1 MTVQELLTASQAKL
15 RECGIS
21 DHVRDARLLLAD
33 CLELRTQNLNLL
45 DDSCI
50 SEIKISKFW
59 RMINERCKRKPVS
72 KILGYRSFWGRDFEI
87 NENVLDPRGDTETLI
102 KLILDCKFDNMLDLG
117 TGSGAIAITVLA
129 ERPNVTCVATDISE
143 YALKTAATNSKRI
156 GVESRLKLL
165 HSNWFDKI
173 SAKFDIIVSNP
184 PYISSEEYAQL
195 GPEVLKYDPKI
206 SLTLGGD
213 GLEAYREILS
223 QAVNKLSKNGLIFL
237 EIGYTQANAV
247 VQLFREAGFQQ
258 IRVHQDLGSRDRV
271 ISAKASCGSF

>member
-1 MTVQELLTASQAKL
+1 MKVQELLIASQAKL

-21 DHVRDARLLLAD
+21 DPIRDARLLLAD

-45 DDSCI
+45 NDSYI

-59 RMINERCKRKPVS
+59 RMVKERCKRKPVS

-102 KLILDCKFDNMLDLG
+102 ELILDCKFENMLELG

-129 ERPNVTCVATDISE
+129 ERPEVTCVATDISE
-143 YALKTAATNSKRI
+143 YALKTASTNSKRH

-165 HSNWFDKI
+165 HSNWFEKI
-173 SAKFDIIVSNP
+173 SGSFDVIVSNP
-184 PYISSEEYAQL
+184 PYISSKEYAQL
-195 GPEVLKYDPKI
+195 SAEVVKYDPKI

-223 QAVNKLSKNGLIFL
+223 QALEKLSKNGHIFL

-247 VQLFREAGFQQ
+247 GHLFREAGFQQ
-258 IRVHQDLGSRDRV
+258 IKVHKDLGSRDRV
-271 ISAKASCGSF
+271 ISAKAS

>member
-1 MTVQELLTASQAKL
+1 MIVQELLTASQAKL
-15 RECGIS
+15 RDCGIS
-21 DHVRDARLLLAD
+21 DPVRDARLLLAD
-33 CLELRTQNLNLL
+33 CLELTTQNLNLL
-45 DDSCI
+45 GDSSI

-102 KLILDCKFDNMLDLG
+102 ELILDCNFENMLELG

-129 ERPNVTCVATDISE
+129 ERPEVTCVATDISQ
-143 YALKTAATNSKRI
+143 YALNTARTNSKRH
-156 GVESRLKLL
+156 GVQNRLKLL
-165 HSNWFDKI
+165 YSNWFDKI
-173 SAKFDIIVSNP
+173 SGSFDIIVSNP

-195 GPEVLKYDPKI
+195 SAEVLKYDPKI

-223 QAVNKLSKNGLIFL
+223 QALEKLSKNGHIFL

-247 VQLFREAGFQQ
+247 GHLFKEAGFQQ
-258 IRVHQDLGSRDRV
+258 IKVHKDLGSRDRV
-271 ISAKASCGSF
+271 ISAKAS

>member
-1 MTVQELLTASQAKL
+1 MKVQELLIASQAKL

-21 DHVRDARLLLAD
+21 DPIRDARLLLAD

-45 DDSCI
+45 NDSYI

-59 RMINERCKRKPVS
+59 RMVKERCKRKPVS

-102 KLILDCKFDNMLDLG
+102 ELILDCKFDNMLELG

-129 ERPNVTCVATDISE
+129 ECPEVTCVATDISE
-143 YALKTAATNSKRI
+143 YALKTASTNSKRH

-165 HSNWFDKI
+165 HSNWFEKI
-173 SAKFDIIVSNP
+173 SGSFDVIVSNP

-195 GPEVLKYDPKI
+195 SAEVVKYDPKI

-223 QAVNKLSKNGLIFL
+223 RALEKLSKNGHIFL

-247 VQLFREAGFQQ
+247 KHLFREAGFQQ
-258 IRVHQDLGSRDRV
+258 IKVHKDLGSRDRV
-271 ISAKASCGSF
+271 ISAKAS

>member
-1 MTVQELLTASQAKL
+1 MTVQELLTAGQAKL

-21 DHVRDARLLLAD
+21 DPVRDARLLLAD

-45 DDSCI
+45 DNSCI

-102 KLILDCKFDNMLDLG
+102 ELILDCNFENMLELG
-117 TGSGAIAITVLA
+117 TGSGAIAITILA
-129 ERPNVTCVATDISE
+129 ERPEVTCVATDISQ
-143 YALKTAATNSKRI
+143 YALNTARTNSKRH
-156 GVESRLKLL
+156 GVQSRLKLL
-165 HSNWFDKI
+165 YSNWFDKI
-173 SAKFDIIVSNP
+173 SGSFDIIVSNP
-184 PYISSEEYAQL
+184 PYISSKEYAQL
-195 GPEVLKYDPKI
+195 SAEVLKYDPKI

-223 QAVNKLSKNGLIFL
+223 QALEKLSKNGHIFL

-247 VQLFREAGFQQ
+247 GHLFKEAGFQQ
-258 IRVHQDLGSRDRV
+258 IKVHKDLGSRDRV
-271 ISAKASCGSF
+271 ISAKAS

>member
-1 MTVQELLTASQAKL
+1 MKVQELLIASQAKL

-21 DHVRDARLLLAD
+21 DPIRDARLLLAD

-45 DDSCI
+45 NDSYI

-59 RMINERCKRKPVS
+59 RMVKERCKRKPVS

-102 KLILDCKFDNMLDLG
+102 ELILDCKFENMLELG

-129 ERPNVTCVATDISE
+129 ERPKVTCVATDISE
-143 YALKTAATNSKRI
+143 YALKTASTNSKRH

-165 HSNWFDKI
+165 HSNWFEKI
-173 SAKFDIIVSNP
+173 SGSFDVIVSNP

-195 GPEVLKYDPKI
+195 SAEVVKYDPKI

-223 QAVNKLSKNGLIFL
+223 RALEKLSKNGHIFL

-247 VQLFREAGFQQ
+247 GHLFREAGFEQ
-258 IRVHQDLGSRDRV
+258 IKVHKDLGSRDRV
-271 ISAKASCGSF
+271 ISAKAS

>member
-21 DHVRDARLLLAD
+21 DPVRDARLLLAD

-45 DDSCI
+45 DNSCI

-102 KLILDCKFDNMLDLG
+102 ELILDCNFENMLELG

-129 ERPNVTCVATDISE
+129 ERPEVTCVATDISQ
-143 YALKTAATNSKRI
+143 YALNTARTNSKRH

-165 HSNWFDKI
+165 YSNWFDKI
-173 SAKFDIIVSNP
+173 SGSFDMIVSNP
-184 PYISSEEYAQL
+184 PYISSKEYAQL
-195 GPEVLKYDPKI
+195 SAEVVKYDPKI

-223 QAVNKLSKNGLIFL
+223 QALEKLSKNGHIFL

-247 VQLFREAGFQQ
+247 GHLFKEAGFQQ
-258 IRVHQDLGSRDRV
+258 IKVHKDLGSRDRV
-271 ISAKASCGSF
+271 ISAKAS

>member
-1 MTVQELLTASQAKL
+1 MKVQELLIASQAKL
-15 RECGIS
+15 RECGIN
-21 DHVRDARLLLAD
+21 DPIRDARLLLAD

-45 DDSCI
+45 NDSYI
-50 SEIKISKFW
+50 SEIKISKFR
-59 RMINERCKRKPVS
+59 RMVKERCKRKPVS
-72 KILGYRSFWGRDFEI
+72 KILGYRSFWGRDFKI

-102 KLILDCKFDNMLDLG
+102 ELILDCKFENMLELG

-129 ERPNVTCVATDISE
+129 ERPEVTCVATDISE
-143 YALKTAATNSKRI
+143 YALKTASANSKRH

-165 HSNWFDKI
+165 HSNWFEKI
-173 SAKFDIIVSNP
+173 SGSFDVIVSNP

-195 GPEVLKYDPKI
+195 SAEVVKYDPKI

-223 QAVNKLSKNGLIFL
+223 QALEKLSKNGHIFL

-247 VQLFREAGFQQ
+247 GHLFRESGFQQ
-258 IRVHQDLGSRDRV
+258 IKVHKDLGSRDRV
-271 ISAKASCGSF
+271 ISAKAS

>member
-1 MTVQELLTASQAKL
+1 MKVQELLIASQAKL

-21 DHVRDARLLLAD
+21 DPIRDARLLLAD

-45 DDSCI
+45 NDSYI

-59 RMINERCKRKPVS
+59 RMVKERCKRKPVS

-102 KLILDCKFDNMLDLG
+102 ELILDCKFENMLELG

-129 ERPNVTCVATDISE
+129 ERPKVTCVATDISE
-143 YALKTAATNSKRI
+143 YALKTASTNSKRH

-165 HSNWFDKI
+165 HSNWFEKI
-173 SAKFDIIVSNP
+173 SGSFDVIVSNP

-195 GPEVLKYDPKI
+195 SAEVVKYDPKI

-223 QAVNKLSKNGLIFL
+223 RALEKLSKNGHIFL

-247 VQLFREAGFQQ
+247 GHLFREAGFQQ
-258 IRVHQDLGSRDRV
+258 IKVHKDLGSRDRV
-271 ISAKASCGSF
+271 ISAKAS

>member
-1 MTVQELLTASQAKL
+1 MKVQELLIASQAKL

-21 DHVRDARLLLAD
+21 EPIRDARLLLAD
-33 CLELRTQNLNLL
+33 CLELRSQNLNLL
-45 DDSCI
+45 NDSYI

-59 RMINERCKRKPVS
+59 RMVKERCKRKPVS

-102 KLILDCKFDNMLDLG
+102 ELILDCKFENMLELG

-129 ERPNVTCVATDISE
+129 ERPEVTCVATDISE
-143 YALKTAATNSKRI
+143 YALKTASTNSKRH

-165 HSNWFDKI
+165 HSNWFEKI
-173 SAKFDIIVSNP
+173 SGSFDVIVSNP

-195 GPEVLKYDPKI
+195 SAEVVKYDPKI

-223 QAVNKLSKNGLIFL
+223 QALEKLSKNGHIFL

-247 VQLFREAGFQQ
+247 GHLFREAGFQQ
-258 IRVHQDLGSRDRV
+258 IKVHKDLGSRDRV
-271 ISAKASCGSF
+271 ISAKAS

>member
-1 MTVQELLTASQAKL
+1 MKVQELLIASQAKL

-21 DHVRDARLLLAD
+21 DPIRDARLLLAD
-33 CLELRTQNLNLL
+33 CLELRGQNLNLL
-45 DDSCI
+45 NDSYI
-50 SEIKISKFW
+50 SEIKISKFR
-59 RMINERCKRKPVS
+59 RMVKERCKRKPVS

-102 KLILDCKFDNMLDLG
+102 ELILDCKFENMLELG

-129 ERPNVTCVATDISE
+129 ERPEVTCVATDISE
-143 YALKTAATNSKRI
+143 YALKTASTNSKRH

-165 HSNWFDKI
+165 HSNWFEKI
-173 SAKFDIIVSNP
+173 SGSFDVIVSNP

-195 GPEVLKYDPKI
+195 SAEVVKYDPKI

-223 QAVNKLSKNGLIFL
+223 QALEKLSKNGHIFL

-247 VQLFREAGFQQ
+247 GHLFREPGFQH
-258 IRVHQDLGSRDRV
+258 IKVHKDLGSRDRV
-271 ISAKASCGSF
+271 ISAKAS

>member
-21 DHVRDARLLLAD
+21 DPVRDARLLLAD

-45 DDSCI
+45 DNSCI

-102 KLILDCKFDNMLDLG
+102 ELILDCNFENMLELG

-129 ERPNVTCVATDISE
+129 ERPEVTCVATDISQ
-143 YALKTAATNSKRI
+143 YALNTARTNSKRH
-156 GVESRLKLL
+156 GVQSRLKLVY
-165 HSNWFDKI
+165 SNWFDKI
-173 SAKFDIIVSNP
+173 SGSFDIIVSNP
-184 PYISSEEYAQL
+184 PYISSKEYAQL
-195 GPEVLKYDPKI
+195 SAEVLKYDPKI

-223 QAVNKLSKNGLIFL
+223 QALEKLSKNGHIFL

-247 VQLFREAGFQQ
+247 GHLFKEAGFQQ
-258 IRVHQDLGSRDRV
+258 IKVHKDLGSRDRV
-271 ISAKASCGSF
+271 ISAKAS

>member
-1 MTVQELLTASQAKL
+1 MKVQELLIASQAKL

-21 DHVRDARLLLAD
+21 DPIRDARLLLAD

-45 DDSCI
+45 NDSYI

-59 RMINERCKRKPVS
+59 RMVKERCKRKPVS

-102 KLILDCKFDNMLDLG
+102 ELILDCKFENMLELG

-129 ERPNVTCVATDISE
+129 ERPEVTCVATDISE
-143 YALKTAATNSKRI
+143 YALKTASANSKRH

-165 HSNWFDKI
+165 HSNWFEKI
-173 SAKFDIIVSNP
+173 LGSFDVIVSNP

-195 GPEVLKYDPKI
+195 SAEVVKYDPKI

-223 QAVNKLSKNGLIFL
+223 QALEKLSKNGHIFL

-247 VQLFREAGFQQ
+247 GHLFREAGFQQ
-258 IRVHQDLGSRDRV
+258 IKVHKDLGSRDRV
-271 ISAKASCGSF
+271 ISAKAS

>member
-1 MTVQELLTASQAKL
+1 MKVQELLIASQAKL

-21 DHVRDARLLLAD
+21 DPIRDARLLLAD

-45 DDSCI
+45 NDSYI
-50 SEIKISKFW
+50 SEIKISKFR
-59 RMINERCKRKPVS
+59 RMVKERCKRKPVS

-102 KLILDCKFDNMLDLG
+102 ELILACKFENMLELG

-129 ERPNVTCVATDISE
+129 ERPEVTCVATDISE
-143 YALKTAATNSKRI
+143 YALKTASANSKRH

-165 HSNWFDKI
+165 HSNWFEKI
-173 SAKFDIIVSNP
+173 SGSFDVIVSNP

-195 GPEVLKYDPKI
+195 SAEVVKYDPKI

-223 QAVNKLSKNGLIFL
+223 QALEKLSKNGHIFL

-247 VQLFREAGFQQ
+247 GHLFREAGFQQ
-258 IRVHQDLGSRDRV
+258 IKVHKDLGSRDRV
-271 ISAKASCGSF
+271 ISAKAS

>member
-1 MTVQELLTASQAKL
+1 MKVQELLIASQAKL

-21 DHVRDARLLLAD
+21 DPIRDARLLLAD

-45 DDSCI
+45 NDSYI
-50 SEIKISKFW
+50 SEIKISKFR
-59 RMINERCKRKPVS
+59 RMVKERCKRKPVS

-102 KLILDCKFDNMLDLG
+102 ELILDCKFENMLELG

-129 ERPNVTCVATDISE
+129 ERPEVTCVATDISD
-143 YALKTAATNSKRI
+143 YALKTASTNSKRH

-165 HSNWFDKI
+165 HSNWFEKI
-173 SAKFDIIVSNP
+173 SGSFDVIVSNP

-195 GPEVLKYDPKI
+195 SAEVVKYDPKI

-223 QAVNKLSKNGLIFL
+223 QALEKLSKNGHIFL

-247 VQLFREAGFQQ
+247 GHLFREAGFQQ
-258 IRVHQDLGSRDRV
+258 IKVHKDLGSRDRV
-271 ISAKASCGSF
+271 ISAKAS

>member
-1 MTVQELLTASQAKL
+1 MKVQELLIASQAKL

-21 DHVRDARLLLAD
+21 EPIRDARLLLAD

-45 DDSCI
+45 NDSYI

-59 RMINERCKRKPVS
+59 RMVKERCKRKPVS

-102 KLILDCKFDNMLDLG
+102 ELILDCKFENMLELG

-129 ERPNVTCVATDISE
+129 ERPEVTCVATDISE
-143 YALKTAATNSKRI
+143 YALKTASTNSKRH

-165 HSNWFDKI
+165 HSNWFEKI
-173 SAKFDIIVSNP
+173 SGSFDVIVSNP
-184 PYISSEEYAQL
+184 PYISSKEYAQL
-195 GPEVLKYDPKI
+195 SAEIVKYDPKI

-223 QAVNKLSKNGLIFL
+223 QALEKLSKNGHIFL

-247 VQLFREAGFQQ
+247 GHLFREAGFQQ
-258 IRVHQDLGSRDRV
+258 IKVHKDLGSRDRV
-271 ISAKASCGSF
+271 ISAKAS

>member
-1 MTVQELLTASQAKL
+1 MTVQELLTAGQAKL

-21 DHVRDARLLLAD
+21 DPVRDARLLLAD

-45 DDSCI
+45 DNSCI

-102 KLILDCKFDNMLDLG
+102 ELILDCNFENMLELG

-129 ERPNVTCVATDISE
+129 ERPEVTCVATDISQ
-143 YALKTAATNSKRI
+143 YALDTARTNSKRH
-156 GVESRLKLL
+156 GVQSRLKLL
-165 HSNWFDKI
+165 YSNWFDKV
-173 SAKFDIIVSNP
+173 SGSFDIIVSNP
-184 PYISSEEYAQL
+184 PYISSKEYAQL
-195 GPEVLKYDPKI
+195 SAEVLKYDPKI

-223 QAVNKLSKNGLIFL
+223 QALEKLSKNGHIFL

-247 VQLFREAGFQQ
+247 GHLFKEAGFQQ
-258 IRVHQDLGSRDRV
+258 IKVHKDLGSRDRV
-271 ISAKASCGSF
+271 ISAKAS

>member
-1 MTVQELLTASQAKL
+1 MKVQELLIASQAKL

-21 DHVRDARLLLAD
+21 DPIRDARLLLAD

-45 DDSCI
+45 NDSYI

-59 RMINERCKRKPVS
+59 RMVKERCKRKPVS

-102 KLILDCKFDNMLDLG
+102 ELILDCKFENMLELG

-129 ERPNVTCVATDISE
+129 ERPEVTCVATDISE
-143 YALKTAATNSKRI
+143 YALKTASANSKRH

-165 HSNWFDKI
+165 HSNWFEKI
-173 SAKFDIIVSNP
+173 SGSFDVIVSNP

-195 GPEVLKYDPKI
+195 SAEVVKYDPKI

-223 QAVNKLSKNGLIFL
+223 RALEKLSKNGHIFL

-247 VQLFREAGFQQ
+247 GHLFREAGFQQ
-258 IRVHQDLGSRDRV
+258 IKVHKDLGSRDRV
-271 ISAKASCGSF
+271 ISAKAS

>member
-1 MTVQELLTASQAKL
+1 MKVQELLIASQAKL

-21 DHVRDARLLLAD
+21 DPVRDARLLLAD
-33 CLELRTQNLNLL
+33 CLELRGQNLNLL
-45 DDSCI
+45 NDSYI
-50 SEIKISKFW
+50 SEIKISKFR
-59 RMINERCKRKPVS
+59 RMVKERCKRKPVS

-102 KLILDCKFDNMLDLG
+102 ELILDCKFENMLELG

-129 ERPNVTCVATDISE
+129 ERPEVTCVATDISE
-143 YALKTAATNSKRI
+143 YALKTASTNSKRH

-165 HSNWFDKI
+165 HSNWFEKI
-173 SAKFDIIVSNP
+173 SGSFDVIVSNP

-195 GPEVLKYDPKI
+195 SAEVVKYDPKI

-223 QAVNKLSKNGLIFL
+223 QALEKLSKNGHIFL

-247 VQLFREAGFQQ
+247 GHLFREAGFQQ
-258 IRVHQDLGSRDRV
+258 IKVHKDLGSRDRV
-271 ISAKASCGSF
+271 ISAKAS

>member
-1 MTVQELLTASQAKL
+1 MKVQELLTASQAKL

-21 DHVRDARLLLAD
+21 DPIRDARLLLAA

-45 DDSCI
+45 NDSYI
-50 SEIKISKFW
+50 SEVKISKFW
-59 RMINERCKRKPVS
+59 RMVKERCKRKPVS

-102 KLILDCKFDNMLDLG
+102 ELILDCKFENMLELG

-129 ERPNVTCVATDISE
+129 ERPEVTCVATDISE
-143 YALKTAATNSKRI
+143 YALKTASTNSKRH

-165 HSNWFDKI
+165 HSNWFEKI
-173 SAKFDIIVSNP
+173 SGSFDVIVSNP
-184 PYISSEEYAQL
+184 PYISSKEYAQL
-195 GPEVLKYDPKI
+195 SAEVVKYDPKI

-223 QAVNKLSKNGLIFL
+223 QALEKLSKNGHIFL

-247 VQLFREAGFQQ
+247 GHLFREAGFQQ
-258 IRVHQDLGSRDRV
+258 IKVHKDLGSRDRV
-271 ISAKASCGSF
+271 ISAKAS

>member
-21 DHVRDARLLLAD
+21 DPVRDARLLLAD

-45 DDSCI
+45 NDSYI

-59 RMINERCKRKPVS
+59 RMIKERCKRKPVS

-102 KLILDCKFDNMLDLG
+102 ELILDCKFENMLELG

-129 ERPNVTCVATDISE
+129 ERPEVTCVATDISE
-143 YALKTAATNSKRI
+143 YALKTASTNSKRH

-165 HSNWFDKI
+165 HSNWFEKI
-173 SAKFDIIVSNP
+173 SGSFDVIVSNP

-195 GPEVLKYDPKI
+195 SAEVVKYDPKI

-223 QAVNKLSKNGLIFL
+223 QALEKLSKNGHIFL

-247 VQLFREAGFQQ
+247 GHLFREAGFQQ
-258 IRVHQDLGSRDRV
+258 IKVHKDLGSRDRV
-271 ISAKASCGSF
+271 ISAKAS

>member
-1 MTVQELLTASQAKL
+1 MTVQELLTAGQAKL

-21 DHVRDARLLLAD
+21 DPVRDARLLLAD

-45 DDSCI
+45 DNSCI

-102 KLILDCKFDNMLDLG
+102 ELILDCNFENMLELG
-117 TGSGAIAITVLA
+117 TGSGAIAITILA
-129 ERPNVTCVATDISE
+129 ERPEVTCVATDISQ
-143 YALKTAATNSKRI
+143 YALNTARTNSKRH
-156 GVESRLKLL
+156 GVQNRLKLL
-165 HSNWFDKI
+165 YSNWFDKI
-173 SAKFDIIVSNP
+173 SGSFDIIVSNP
-184 PYISSEEYAQL
+184 PYISSKEYAQL
-195 GPEVLKYDPKI
+195 SAEVLKYDPKI

-223 QAVNKLSKNGLIFL
+223 QALEKLSKNGHIFL

-247 VQLFREAGFQQ
+247 GHLFKEAGFQQ
-258 IRVHQDLGSRDRV
+258 ITVHKDLGSRDRV
-271 ISAKASCGSF
+271 ISAKAS

>member
-1 MTVQELLTASQAKL
+1 MKVQELLIASQAKL

-21 DHVRDARLLLAD
+21 DPIRDARLLLAD

-45 DDSCI
+45 NDSYI

-59 RMINERCKRKPVS
+59 RMVKERCKRKPVS

-102 KLILDCKFDNMLDLG
+102 ELILDCKFENMLELG
-117 TGSGAIAITVLA
+117 TGSGAIAITILA
-129 ERPNVTCVATDISE
+129 ERPEVTCVATDISE
-143 YALKTAATNSKRI
+143 YALKTASTNSKRH
-156 GVESRLKLL
+156 GVERRLKLL
-165 HSNWFDKI
+165 HSNWFEKI
-173 SAKFDIIVSNP
+173 SGSFDVIVSNP

-195 GPEVLKYDPKI
+195 SAEVLKYDPKI

-223 QAVNKLSKNGLIFL
+223 RALEKLSKNGHIFL
-237 EIGYTQANAV
+237 EIGYNQANAV
-247 VQLFREAGFQQ
+247 KHLFREAGFQQ
-258 IRVHQDLGSRDRV
+258 IKVHKDLGSRDRV
-271 ISAKASCGSF
+271 ISAKAS

>member
-1 MTVQELLTASQAKL
+1 MKVQELLIASQAKL

-21 DHVRDARLLLAD
+21 DPIRDARLLLAD

-45 DDSCI
+45 NDSYI

-59 RMINERCKRKPVS
+59 RMIKERCKRKPVS

-87 NENVLDPRGDTETLI
+87 NENVLDPRGDTESLI
-102 KLILDCKFDNMLDLG
+102 DLILDCKFENMLELG

-129 ERPNVTCVATDISE
+129 ERPEVTCVATDISE
-143 YALKTAATNSKRI
+143 YALKTASTNSKRH

-165 HSNWFDKI
+165 HSNWFEKI
-173 SAKFDIIVSNP
+173 SGSFDVIVSNP
-184 PYISSEEYAQL
+184 PYISSKEYAQL
-195 GPEVLKYDPKI
+195 SAEVVKYDPKI

-223 QAVNKLSKNGLIFL
+223 QALEKLSKNGHIFL

-247 VQLFREAGFQQ
+247 GHLFKEAGFQQ
-258 IRVHQDLGSRDRV
+258 IKVHKDLGSRDRV
-271 ISAKASCGSF
+271 ISAKAS

>member
-1 MTVQELLTASQAKL
+1 MTVQELLTAGQAKL

-21 DHVRDARLLLAD
+21 DPVRDARLLLAD

-45 DDSCI
+45 DNSCI

-102 KLILDCKFDNMLDLG
+102 ELILDCNFENMLELG

-129 ERPNVTCVATDISE
+129 ERPEVTCVATDISQ
-143 YALKTAATNSKRI
+143 YALNTARTNSKRH
-156 GVESRLKLL
+156 GVQSRLKLL
-165 HSNWFDKI
+165 YSNWFDKI
-173 SAKFDIIVSNP
+173 SGSFDMIVSNP
-184 PYISSEEYAQL
+184 PYISSKEYAQL
-195 GPEVLKYDPKI
+195 SAQVLKYDPKI

-223 QAVNKLSKNGLIFL
+223 QALEKLSKNGHIFL

-247 VQLFREAGFQQ
+247 GHLFKEAGFQQ
-258 IRVHQDLGSRDRV
+258 IKVHKDLGSRDRV
-271 ISAKASCGSF
+271 ISAKAS

>member
-1 MTVQELLTASQAKL
+1 MKVQELLIASQAKL

-21 DHVRDARLLLAD
+21 DPIRDARLLLAD

-45 DDSCI
+45 NDSYI

-59 RMINERCKRKPVS
+59 RMVKERCKRKPVS

-102 KLILDCKFDNMLDLG
+102 ELILACKFKNMLELG

-129 ERPNVTCVATDISE
+129 ERPDVTCVATDISE
-143 YALKTAATNSKRI
+143 YALKTASTNSKRH

-165 HSNWFDKI
+165 HSNWFEKI
-173 SAKFDIIVSNP
+173 SGSFDVIVSNP

-195 GPEVLKYDPKI
+195 SAEVVKYDPKI

-223 QAVNKLSKNGLIFL
+223 QALEKLSKNGHIFL

-247 VQLFREAGFQQ
+247 GHLFREAGFQQ
-258 IRVHQDLGSRDRV
+258 IKVHKDLGSRDRV
-271 ISAKASCGSF
+271 ISAKAS

>member
-1 MTVQELLTASQAKL
+1 MKVQELLIASQAKL

-21 DHVRDARLLLAD
+21 DPIRDARLLLAD

-45 DDSCI
+45 NDSYI

-59 RMINERCKRKPVS
+59 RMIKERCKRKPVS

-102 KLILDCKFDNMLDLG
+102 ELILDCKFENMLELG

-129 ERPNVTCVATDISE
+129 ERPEVTCVATDISE
-143 YALKTAATNSKRI
+143 YALKTASTNSKRH

-165 HSNWFDKI
+165 HSNWFEKI
-173 SAKFDIIVSNP
+173 SGSFDVIVSNP

-195 GPEVLKYDPKI
+195 SAEVVKYDPKI

-223 QAVNKLSKNGLIFL
+223 QALEKLSKNGHIFL

-247 VQLFREAGFQQ
+247 GHLFREAGFQQ
-258 IRVHQDLGSRDRV
+258 IKVHKDLGSRDRV
-271 ISAKASCGSF
+271 ISAKAS

>member
-1 MTVQELLTASQAKL
+1 MKVQELLIASQAKL

-21 DHVRDARLLLAD
+21 DPIRDARLLLAD

-45 DDSCI
+45 NDSYI
-50 SEIKISKFW
+50 SEIKISKFR
-59 RMINERCKRKPVS
+59 RMVKERCKRKPVS

-102 KLILDCKFDNMLDLG
+102 ELLLDCKFENMLELG

-129 ERPNVTCVATDISE
+129 ERPEVTCVATDISE
-143 YALKTAATNSKRI
+143 YALKTASTNSKRH

-165 HSNWFDKI
+165 HSNWFEKI
-173 SAKFDIIVSNP
+173 SGSFDVIVSNP

-195 GPEVLKYDPKI
+195 SAEVVKYDPKI

-223 QAVNKLSKNGLIFL
+223 QALEKLSKNGHIFL

-247 VQLFREAGFQQ
+247 GHLFREAGFQH
-258 IRVHQDLGSRDRV
+258 IKVHKDLGSRDRV
-271 ISAKASCGSF
+271 ISAKAS

>member
-1 MTVQELLTASQAKL
+1 MKVQELLIASQAKL

-21 DHVRDARLLLAD
+21 DPIRDARLLLAD

-45 DDSCI
+45 NDSYI
-50 SEIKISKFW
+50 SEIKISKFR
-59 RMINERCKRKPVS
+59 RMVKERCKRKPVS

-102 KLILDCKFDNMLDLG
+102 ELILDCKFENMLELG

-129 ERPNVTCVATDISE
+129 ERPEVTCVATDISE
-143 YALKTAATNSKRI
+143 YALKTASTNSKRH

-165 HSNWFDKI
+165 HSNWFEKI
-173 SAKFDIIVSNP
+173 SGSFDVIVSNP

-195 GPEVLKYDPKI
+195 SAEVVKYDPKI
-206 SLTLGGD
+206 SFTLGGD

-223 QAVNKLSKNGLIFL
+223 QALEKLSKNGHIFL

-247 VQLFREAGFQQ
+247 GHLFREAGFQQ
-258 IRVHQDLGSRDRV
+258 IKVHKDLGSRDRV
-271 ISAKASCGSF
+271 ISAKAS

>member
-1 MTVQELLTASQAKL
+1 MKVQELLIASQAKL

-21 DHVRDARLLLAD
+21 DPIRDARLLLAD

-45 DDSCI
+45 NDSYI

-59 RMINERCKRKPVS
+59 RMVKERCKRKPVS

-102 KLILDCKFDNMLDLG
+102 ELILDCKFENMLELG

-129 ERPNVTCVATDISE
+129 ERPKVTCVATDISE
-143 YALKTAATNSKRI
+143 YALKTASTNSKRH

-165 HSNWFDKI
+165 HSNWFEKI
-173 SAKFDIIVSNP
+173 SGSFDVIVSNP

-195 GPEVLKYDPKI
+195 SAEVLKYDPKI

-223 QAVNKLSKNGLIFL
+223 RALEKLSKNGHIFL
-237 EIGYTQANAV
+237 EIGYNQANAV
-247 VQLFREAGFQQ
+247 KHLFREAGFQQ
-258 IRVHQDLGSRDRV
+258 IKVHKDLGSRDRV
-271 ISAKASCGSF
+271 ISAKAS

>member
-1 MTVQELLTASQAKL
+1 MKVQELLIASQAKL
-15 RECGIS
+15 RECGIN
-21 DHVRDARLLLAD
+21 DPIRDARLLLAD

-45 DDSCI
+45 NDSYI
-50 SEIKISKFW
+50 SEIKISKFR
-59 RMINERCKRKPVS
+59 RMVKERCKRKPVS

-102 KLILDCKFDNMLDLG
+102 ELILDCKFENMLELG

-129 ERPNVTCVATDISE
+129 ERPEVTCVATDISE
-143 YALKTAATNSKRI
+143 YALKTASANSKRH

-165 HSNWFDKI
+165 HSNWFEKI
-173 SAKFDIIVSNP
+173 SGSFDVIVSNP

-195 GPEVLKYDPKI
+195 SAEVVKYDPKI

-223 QAVNKLSKNGLIFL
+223 QALEKLSKNGHIFL

-247 VQLFREAGFQQ
+247 GHLFREAGFQQ
-258 IRVHQDLGSRDRV
+258 IKVHKDLGSRDRV
-271 ISAKASCGSF
+271 ISAKAS

>member
-21 DHVRDARLLLAD
+21 DPVRDARLLLAD

-45 DDSCI
+45 DNSCI

-102 KLILDCKFDNMLDLG
+102 ELILDCNFENMLELG

-129 ERPNVTCVATDISE
+129 ERPEVTCVATDISQ
-143 YALKTAATNSKRI
+143 YALNTARTNSKRH
-156 GVESRLKLL
+156 GVQSRLKLL
-165 HSNWFDKI
+165 YSNWFDKV
-173 SAKFDIIVSNP
+173 SGSFDIIVSNP
-184 PYISSEEYAQL
+184 PYISSKEYAQL
-195 GPEVLKYDPKI
+195 SAEVLKYDPKI

-223 QAVNKLSKNGLIFL
+223 QALEKLSKNGHIFL

-247 VQLFREAGFQQ
+247 GHLFREAGFQQ
-258 IRVHQDLGSRDRV
+258 IKVHKDLGSRDRV
-271 ISAKASCGSF
+271 ISAKAS

>member
-21 DHVRDARLLLAD
+21 DPVRDARLLLAD

-102 KLILDCKFDNMLDLG
+102 ELILDCNFENMLELG

-129 ERPNVTCVATDISE
+129 ERPEVTCVATDISR
-143 YALKTAATNSKRI
+143 YALKTARTNSKRH

-165 HSNWFDKI
+165 YSNWFDKI
-173 SAKFDIIVSNP
+173 SGSFDMIVSNP
-184 PYISSEEYAQL
+184 PYISSKEYAQL
-195 GPEVLKYDPKI
+195 SAEVVKYDPKI

-223 QAVNKLSKNGLIFL
+223 QALEKLSKNGHIFL

-247 VQLFREAGFQQ
+247 GHLFREAGFQQ
-258 IRVHQDLGSRDRV
+258 IKVHKDLGSRDRV
-271 ISAKASCGSF
+271 ISAKAS

>member
-1 MTVQELLTASQAKL
+1 MKVQELLIASQAKL

-21 DHVRDARLLLAD
+21 DPIRDARLLLAD
-33 CLELRTQNLNLL
+33 CLELRSQNLNLL
-45 DDSCI
+45 NDSYI
-50 SEIKISKFW
+50 SEIKISKFR
-59 RMINERCKRKPVS
+59 RMVKERCKRKPVS

-102 KLILDCKFDNMLDLG
+102 ELILDCKFENMLELG

-129 ERPNVTCVATDISE
+129 ERPEVTCVATDISE
-143 YALKTAATNSKRI
+143 YALKTASTNSKRH

-165 HSNWFDKI
+165 HSNWFEKI
-173 SAKFDIIVSNP
+173 LGSFDVIVSNP

-195 GPEVLKYDPKI
+195 SAEVVKYDPKI

-223 QAVNKLSKNGLIFL
+223 QALEKLSKNGHIFL

-247 VQLFREAGFQQ
+247 GHLFREAGFQQ
-258 IRVHQDLGSRDRV
+258 IKVHKDLGSRDRV
-271 ISAKASCGSF
+271 ISAKAS

>member
-1 MTVQELLTASQAKL
+1 MKVQELLIASQAKL

-21 DHVRDARLLLAD
+21 DPIRDARLLLAD

-45 DDSCI
+45 NDSYI
-50 SEIKISKFW
+50 SEIKISKFQ
-59 RMINERCKRKPVS
+59 RMVKERCKRKPVS

-102 KLILDCKFDNMLDLG
+102 ELILDCKFENMLELG

-129 ERPNVTCVATDISE
+129 ERPEVTCVATDISE
-143 YALKTAATNSKRI
+143 YALKTASANSKRH

-165 HSNWFDKI
+165 HSNWFEKI
-173 SAKFDIIVSNP
+173 SGSFDVIVSNP

-195 GPEVLKYDPKI
+195 SAEVVKYDPKI

-223 QAVNKLSKNGLIFL
+223 QALEKLSKNGHIFL

-247 VQLFREAGFQQ
+247 GHLFREAGFQH
-258 IRVHQDLGSRDRV
+258 IKVHKDLGSRDRV
-271 ISAKASCGSF
+271 ISAKAS

>member
-21 DHVRDARLLLAD
+21 DPVRDARLLLAD

-45 DDSCI
+45 DNSCI

-102 KLILDCKFDNMLDLG
+102 ELILDCNFENMLELG

-129 ERPNVTCVATDISE
+129 ERPEVTCVATDISQ
-143 YALKTAATNSKRI
+143 YALNTARTNSKRH
-156 GVESRLKLL
+156 GVQNRLKLL
-165 HSNWFDKI
+165 YSNWFDKI
-173 SAKFDIIVSNP
+173 SGSFDIIVSNP

-195 GPEVLKYDPKI
+195 SAEVLKYDPKI

-223 QAVNKLSKNGLIFL
+223 QALEKLSKNGHIFL

-247 VQLFREAGFQQ
+247 GHLFKEAGFQQ
-258 IRVHQDLGSRDRV
+258 IKVHKDLGSRDRV
-271 ISAKASCGSF
+271 ISAKAS